1 MTTGQSEFLDRFR
14 HKVARNAE
22 GWLAFLQAHHDDPA
36 AIDREL
42 PNIVKAAQQALA
54 EAQAWQQGLTL
65 VQHAWAHVE
74 LRGHLLPWQ
83 SLLEQALHISRELG
97 AANAA
102 PAVLAGQAALL
113 DQLGEIARTL
123 GDNATAL
130 TRQQAALDLYR
141 RLDDQAG
148 AGSVLNHLSQVYL
161 AQADCEA
168 ATRCCVEAA
177 ALCAAHAPDELA
189 AVHNNWGL
197 VCQQQGLLDAAIEHF
212 AQAAAGFA
220 RQGNHRGQAKSL
232 NNQGEVYRRQGRY
245 DDAARAFEQAI
256 TLYQQAGDA
265 VHAAR
270 TQINLGIL
278 HHSQGRTAKAL
289 ALHRSVEPLFRRLGD
304 RPHQARIANNE
315 GVFLAA
321 LGRPAEAQAAY
332 DLAVEL
338 YIEMHDPL
346 GAASALV
353 NCAEVLLDQGRPAE
367 AHSYLGRAQELL
379 AGIGTTPAWLQESL
393 RRQMARWQTM
403 TGTPAC

>member
-1 MTTGQSEFLDRFR
+1 MTTEQQELLARFR
-14 HKVARNAE
+14 RKIARNAE
-22 GWLAFLQAHHDDPA
+22 GWLAFLQAHRHDPA

-54 EAQAWQQGLTL
+54 EAQAQQPGLTL

-83 SLLEQALHISRELG
+83 SLLEQALHVSIELG
-97 AANAA
+97 ADDA
-102 PAVLAGQAALL
+102 PATLATQAVLL
-113 DQLGEIARTL
+113 DQLGEIARAL

-130 TRQQAALDLYR
+130 ARQQAALVLYR
-141 RLDDQAG
+141 RLDDEAG
-148 AGSVLNHLSQVYL
+148 AGRVLNHLSQVHL
-161 AQADCEA
+161 ALADHDA

-177 ALCAAHAPDELA
+177 ALCAAYAPEELA
-189 AVHNNWGL
+189 AVHNNWGM

-212 AQAAAGFA
+212 EQAAAGFA
-220 RQGNHRGQAKSL
+220 HQGNRRGQAKAL

-245 DDAARAFEQAI
+245 DDATRCFKQAI
-256 TLYQQAGDA
+256 ALYQQVGDT

-278 HHSQGRTAKAL
+278 HHSQGRTAEAL

-332 DLAVEL
+332 DLAADL
-338 YIEMHDPL
+338 YAAIQDPI

-353 NCAEVLLDQGRPAE
+353 NCAELLLDQGRPTE
-367 AHSYLGRAQELL
+367 AQGYLERGQRLL
-379 AGIGTTPAWLQESL
+379 AGVGAVPGWLQESL
-393 RRQMARWQTM
+393 RRQQARWQAALSAPTD
-403 TGTPAC
+403 